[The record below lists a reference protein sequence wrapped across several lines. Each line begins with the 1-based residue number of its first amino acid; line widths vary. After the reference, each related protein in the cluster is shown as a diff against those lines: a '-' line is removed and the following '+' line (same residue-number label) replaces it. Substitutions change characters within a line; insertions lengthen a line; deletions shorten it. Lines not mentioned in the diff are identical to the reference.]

1 MTKPE
6 PPPQQWAS
14 LLSSRLSSVSNWD
27 PLGIALDE
35 PPPSMSVATKSEDER
50 PLTLMDPL
58 PQLRP
63 ARAELAILTKAVIEV
78 IEDAQ
83 GLPYARGTANPSPS
97 PSPSPSPNPNPSP
110 DPKPNQVRARHRP
123 QLVSEGA
130 QRVPARVQGRR
141 AGGA

>member
-1 MTKPE
+1 MAKPE
-6 PPPQQWAS
+6 PPPQQWTS

-35 PPPSMSVATKSEDER
+35 SGVVTRPEDER
-50 PLTLMDPL
+50 PLTMMDPL

-83 GLPYARGTANPSPS
+83 GLPC
-97 PSPSPSPNPNPSP
+97 
-110 DPKPNQVRARHRP
+110 ARHR
-123 QLVSEGA
+123 
-130 QRVPARVQGRR
+130 
-141 AGGA
+141 

>member
-1 MTKPE
+1 MAKPE
-6 PPPQQWAS
+6 PPQPQQWAS

-35 PPPSMSVATKSEDER
+35 PPPSLSVASKPEDER
-50 PLTLMDPL
+50 PLTMMDPL

-83 GLPYARGTANPSPS
+83 GLPYARGTD
-97 PSPSPSPNPNPSP
+97 PNS
-110 DPKPNQVRARHRP
+110 
-123 QLVSEGA
+123 LVKGLSECLLESKDDA
-130 QRVPARVQGRR
+130 QAALNELRSLRSTVALLQEDQP
-141 AGGA
+141 